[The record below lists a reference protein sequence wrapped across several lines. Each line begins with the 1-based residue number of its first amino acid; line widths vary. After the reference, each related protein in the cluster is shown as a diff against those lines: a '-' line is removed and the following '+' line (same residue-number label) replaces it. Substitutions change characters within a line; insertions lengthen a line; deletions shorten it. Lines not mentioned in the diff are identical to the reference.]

1 MYMGIVVNQDEYRSE
16 LQKRLAAELQERA
29 KKKQQG
35 EAQTDSTKD
44 SAMLKNTAEG
54 FRFGWIAVIAAVVII
69 GVAIWLTTKL
79 VGQ

>member
-1 MYMGIVVNQDEYRSE
+1 MYMGIVINQDDRSE

-35 EAQTDSTKD
+35 DAQTDSTKD
-44 SAMLKNTAEG
+44 SAMLKNTSEG
-54 FRFGWIAVIAAVVII
+54 INFGWIAVIGAIVII

-79 VGQ
+79 VGK